1 MSMLI
6 EHMAICPFCGQN
18 MIVESE
24 GNMSGE
30 ELAEEARGRCGC
42 EYAKEWRMKRDA
54 HAKIDALCGH
64 DSLEAGFDYEMTP
77 DVLEALKRTADA
89 LIGTCFRNAVITT
102 AGGDIVKMTRE
113 PNSVAVRRTSKK
125 QLQM

>member
-6 EHMAICPFCGQN
+6 EHMAICQFCGQN

-42 EYAKEWRMKRDA
+42 EYAKEWRMKRDV
-54 HAKIDALCGH
+54 HSKILALCGH
-64 DSLEAGFDYEMTP
+64 ESIDAGFDYEMTP
-77 DVLEALKRTADA
+77 DVLEALQQTADA
-89 LIGTCFRNAVITT
+89 LIGTCFRNAVVTT
-102 AGGDIVKMTRE
+102 VGGDIVKFTRE
-113 PNSVAVRRTSKK
+113 PSSVAVRKTSKK